1 MRTPK
6 RLFDFIDIM
15 ATNKPLE
22 NAVNSKTTGQW
33 VGLST
38 PEVREL
44 GNNLSAKLL
53 SMGVAA
59 GDKIAMISSTNR
71 TEWVL
76 ADYAMA
82 QIGGINVPIYP
93 TISSDDYAYIMNHA
107 EVKFCFVSDSEV
119 LDKVREIQSNCPK
132 IENVFSFD
140 NIGGC
145 DAFETLLT
153 QQPTKAQ
160 LQEIQARKEAI
171 HEADLATII
180 YTSGTTG
187 RPKGVMLSHQN
198 IVSNVI
204 ASQKRLPLT
213 YGNAKALSFLPMCHI
228 YERML
233 LYLYVYSGTQIYFAE
248 SLETIGENLKEIQP
262 SVMTAVPRLLE
273 KLYDKIY
280 AKGADL
286 TGIKKKLFYWA
297 VDLGLQYEPYGQ
309 NGWWYEQKLKIA
321 RKLIFSKWKEALGGK
336 LDLIASG
343 SAALQPRLARVFT
356 AAGMTVAEGYGLTE
370 TSPVVSVNDMRNGK
384 MRIGTVGP
392 IIDKVEVK
400 IAEDGEILCKGPN
413 IMMGYYKDEEKT
425 NEVLKNGYFHTGDIG
440 HIDADGFLKITD
452 RKKAMFKTSGGKYIA
467 PQVIENAMK
476 QSVFIEQIMVIG
488 ENQKFP
494 AALIQLNF
502 EAVEAWAKEKQ
513 LHLTADQTTWCE
525 NADVQNKVMDEVN
538 SINERFGQWEK
549 VKEIRLTPDVWSV
562 DGGHLTPTMKLKR
575 KVLKEK
581 FNTLIENIY
590 TT

>member
-1 MRTPK
+1 MITPK

-15 ATNKPLE
+15 ATDKPLE

-82 QIGGINVPIYP
+82 QIGGVNVPIYP

-140 NIGGC
+140 NIEGC
-145 DAFETLLT
+145 DTFETLLT

-160 LQEIQARKEAI
+160 QQEIQARKEAI

-513 LHLTADQTTWCE
+513 LHLPADQTTWCE

-590 TT
+590 IV

>member
-1 MRTPK
+1 MKTPK

-53 SMGVAA
+53 SLGVAA

-82 QIGGINVPIYP
+82 QIGAINVPIYP

-107 EVKFCFVSDSEV
+107 EVRFCFVSDIEV

-140 NIGGC
+140 KIEGC
-145 DAFETLLT
+145 NAFESLLT
-153 QQPTKAQ
+153 KKPTKAQ
-160 LQEIQARKEAI
+160 LQEIQLRKEVI
-171 HEADLATII
+171 REGDLATII

-187 RPKGVMLSHQN
+187 KPKGVMLSHQN

-233 LYLYVYSGTQIYFAE
+233 LYLYFYSGTQIYFAE
-248 SLETIGENLKEIQP
+248 SLETISENLNEIKP
-262 SVMTAVPRLLE
+262 EFMTAVPRLLE
-273 KLYDKIY
+273 KLFDKII
-280 AKGADL
+280 AKGELL
-286 TGIKKKLFYWA
+286 TGVKKKLFDWA
-297 VDLGLQYEPYGQ
+297 VGLGLRYEPYGK
-309 NGWWYEQKLKIA
+309 NGCFYEFQLNIA
-321 RKLIFSKWKEALGGK
+321 RKLIFKKWQEALGGN
-336 LDLIASG
+336 LTTIASG

-370 TSPVVSVNDMRNGK
+370 TSPVVSVNDMRNFQMK
-384 MRIGTVGP
+384 IGSVGP
-392 IIDKVEVK
+392 LLDDVEVK
-400 IAEDGEILCKGPN
+400 IAKDGEILCKGPN
-413 IMMGYYKDEEKT
+413 IMIGYYKDEEKT
-425 NEVLKNGYFHTGDIG
+425 NEVIKDGYFHTGDIG
-440 HIDADGFLKITD
+440 HIDSDGFLKITD

-476 QSVFIEQIMVIG
+476 QSVYIEQIMVIG

-502 EAVEAWAKEKQ
+502 EAVEAWAREKQ
-513 LHLTADQTTWCE
+513 LKLSADQTTWCK
-525 NADVQNKVMDEVN
+525 NAVIQNKVMDEVN
-538 SINERFGQWEK
+538 SINDRFGQWEK
-549 VKEIRLTPDVWSV
+549 VKEIQLTPDVWSV
-562 DGGHLTPTMKLKR
+562 DDGQLTPTMKLKR

-581 FNTLIENIY
+581 YNSLIENIY
-590 TT
+590 SA

>member
-15 ATNKPLE
+15 ATDKPLE

-38 PEVREL
+38 PEVKEL

-53 SMGVAA
+53 SLGVAA

-119 LDKVREIQSNCPK
+119 LDKVREIQSDCPK

-140 NIGGC
+140 KIEGC
-145 DAFETLLT
+145 DTFEALLT
-153 QQPTKAQ
+153 DQPTKAQ
-160 LQEIQARKEAI
+160 LQEIQGRKEAI

-370 TSPVVSVNDMRNGK
+370 TSPVVSVNDMRDGK

-400 IAEDGEILCKGPN
+400 IADDGEILCKGPN

-425 NEVLKNGYFHTGDIG
+425 NEVLKNGYFYTGDIG

-513 LHLTADQTTWCE
+513 LHLSTDQTTWCE

-581 FNTLIENIY
+581 FTALIENIY
-590 TT
+590 TA

>member
-1 MRTPK
+1 
-6 RLFDFIDIM
+6 
-15 ATNKPLE
+15 
-22 NAVNSKTTGQW
+22 
-33 VGLST
+33 
-38 PEVREL
+38 
-44 GNNLSAKLL
+44 
-53 SMGVAA
+53 
-59 GDKIAMISSTNR
+59 
-71 TEWVL
+71 
-76 ADYAMA
+76 
-82 QIGGINVPIYP
+82 
-93 TISSDDYAYIMNHA
+93 
-107 EVKFCFVSDSEV
+107 
-119 LDKVREIQSNCPK
+119 
-132 IENVFSFD
+132 
-140 NIGGC
+140 
-145 DAFETLLT
+145 
-153 QQPTKAQ
+153 
-160 LQEIQARKEAI
+160 
-171 HEADLATII
+171 
-180 YTSGTTG
+180 
-187 RPKGVMLSHQN
+187 
-198 IVSNVI
+198 
-204 ASQKRLPLT
+204 
-213 YGNAKALSFLPMCHI
+213 
-228 YERML
+228 
-233 LYLYVYSGTQIYFAE
+233 
-248 SLETIGENLKEIQP
+248 
-262 SVMTAVPRLLE
+262 MTAVPRLLE

-392 IIDKVEVK
+392 IIDMVEVK

-513 LHLTADQTTWCE
+513 LHLSADQTTWCK

-590 TT
+590 TA

>member
-1 MRTPK
+1 MKTPK

-15 ATNKPLE
+15 ATDKPLE

-53 SMGVAA
+53 SLGVAA
-59 GDKIAMISSTNR
+59 GDKIATISSTNR

-82 QIGGINVPIYP
+82 QIGAINVPIYP

-107 EVKFCFVSDSEV
+107 EVRFCFVSDIEV
-119 LDKVREIQSNCPK
+119 LDKVREIQSNCSK

-140 NIGGC
+140 KIEGC
-145 DAFETLLT
+145 NAFENLLT
-153 QQPTKAQ
+153 KKPTKAQ
-160 LQEIQARKEAI
+160 LQEIEARKEAI
-171 HEADLATII
+171 DEADLATII

-187 RPKGVMLSHQN
+187 KPKGVMLSHQN
-198 IVSNVI
+198 IVGNVI

-233 LYLYVYSGTQIYFAE
+233 LYLYFYSGTQIYFAE
-248 SLETIGENLKEIQP
+248 SLETISENLNEIKP
-262 SVMTAVPRLLE
+262 EFMTAVPRLLE
-273 KLYDKIY
+273 KLFDKII
-280 AKGADL
+280 AKGELL
-286 TGIKKKLFYWA
+286 TGIKKKLFDWA
-297 VDLGLQYEPYGQ
+297 VGLGLRYEPYGK
-309 NGWWYEQKLKIA
+309 NGWFYEFQLKIA
-321 RKLIFSKWKEALGGK
+321 RKLIFKKWQEALGGN
-336 LDLIASG
+336 LTTIASG

-370 TSPVVSVNDMRNGK
+370 TSPVVSVNDMRNFQMK
-384 MRIGTVGP
+384 IGSVGP
-392 IIDKVEVK
+392 LLDDVEVK
-400 IAEDGEILCKGPN
+400 IAKDGEILCKGPN
-413 IMMGYYKDEEKT
+413 IMIGYYKDEEKT
-425 NEVLKNGYFHTGDIG
+425 NEVIKDGYFHTGDIG
-440 HIDADGFLKITD
+440 HIDSDGFLKITD

-476 QSVFIEQIMVIG
+476 QSVYIEQIMVIG

-502 EAVEAWAKEKQ
+502 EAVEAWAREKQ
-513 LHLTADQTTWCE
+513 LQLSADQTTWCK
-525 NADVQNKVMDEVN
+525 NVVIQNKVMDEVN

-549 VKEIRLTPDVWSV
+549 VKEIQLTPDVWSV
-562 DGGHLTPTMKLKR
+562 DDGQLTPTMKLKR

-581 FNTLIENIY
+581 YNSLIENIY
-590 TT
+590 SA